1 MILALL
7 TNLALAELNVPE
19 TSYTG
24 ATILEGDL
32 DVTFNV
38 VTDLD
43 NNVAP
48 DNYAFFEGNT
58 LYLGTSDDY
67 GNSVDGI
74 IEFFWFQSSI
84 DRGSDFYVAVVKVRA
99 TPGNDCPWYL
109 FGSNCELWADDWA
122 DWGEHPVVTVEAIT
136 DVVRE
141 QGAFRWDWAVPFE
154 NYGIDAYGQMSFS
167 NQYGIGSAA
176 SAGAEGSAMS
186 AVTIPEGTNI
196 NGVPVQGGANAQADV
211 QVKGFLSSDF
221 KVQTQYDV
229 TLYEWDV
236 YVSGRAD
243 LMAWDTY
250 LNLGA
255 RANQSAYYE
264 YFLPIQVEFGQTFMM
279 DEFNFVSHFDTGNIN
294 PFAHELGLSLK
305 GVEIGVPYWEP
316 TGDTSEEDE
325 NPIVEPSEEPIEE
338 DTAIVFEDT
347 GEPYIDP
354 NEDSIDEEEKE
365 ISDPVKSCKSSPS
378 PSALILSVLAG
389 ILLIGR
395 RR

>member
-1 MILALL
+1 MILALMA
-7 TNLALAELNVPE
+7 NLALAELNVPE

-24 ATILEGDL
+24 ASILEGDL

-38 VTDLD
+38 ATDLD
-43 NNVAP
+43 NNPSP

-58 LYLGTSDDY
+58 LYLGTADQY
-67 GNSVDGI
+67 GNSIDGI

-109 FGSNCELWADDWA
+109 FGSDCELWADDWA
-122 DWGEHPVVTVEAIT
+122 DWGEYPVVTVEAIT
-136 DVVRE
+136 DVFRE

-167 NQYGIGSAA
+167 NQYGIGAES

-186 AVTIPEGTNI
+186 AVSIPEGTNI
-196 NGVPVQGGANAQADV
+196 NGVPVQGGANVESSVQA
-211 QVKGFLSSDF
+211 KGFMNSEYR
-221 KVQTQYDV
+221 VQTQYEV
-229 TLYEWDV
+229 TLFEWDV

-250 LNLGA
+250 LNLGE

-264 YFLPIQVEFGQTFMM
+264 YFLPIQVETGETFML
-279 DEFNFVSHFDTGNIN
+279 DEFNFVSHFDIGNIN
-294 PFAHELGLSLK
+294 PFAHEVGLSLK

-316 TGDTSEEDE
+316 EDNVSEPSEE
-325 NPIVEPSEEPIEE
+325 PIVEPSEESIEE
-338 DTAIVFEDT
+338 DTGEILEDT

-354 NEDSIDEEEKE
+354 NEDTLDSNELSE
-365 ISDPVKSCKSSPS
+365 PVKSCSSSPS
-378 PSALILSVLAG
+378 PSGIVLSFLTLVLLG
-389 ILLIGR
+389 WR
-395 RR
+395 KR